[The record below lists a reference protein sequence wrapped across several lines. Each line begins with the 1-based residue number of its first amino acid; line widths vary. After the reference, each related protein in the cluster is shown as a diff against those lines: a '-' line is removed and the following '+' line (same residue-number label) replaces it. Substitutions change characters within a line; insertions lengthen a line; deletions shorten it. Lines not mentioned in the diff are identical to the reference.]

1 MVEWL
6 DQLDK
11 SLFLFLNGINSPF
24 WDVVMFNISKK
35 FIWIPFY
42 ALFLALLI
50 KEYKWKSLLLLVMVA
65 LTITLSDQS
74 SVHLFKNVFERLRP
88 CHQPELMG
96 LVHTVNGKCGGQFGF
111 VSSHAANSFALAGFF
126 FMLLRTKLPFIS
138 WFLVAWAAIVAYSRV
153 YLGVHFPGDILVGAI
168 LGFGLGLAMGKMAQ
182 ALLMLKFWKKQRT

>member
-11 SLFLFLNGINSPF
+11 SIFLFLNGISSPF

-35 FIWIPFY
+35 FIWIPLY
-42 ALFLALLI
+42 ALLLALLV
-50 KEYKWKSLLLLVMVA
+50 KEYKWKSLLLLVFVV

-126 FMLLRTKLPFIS
+126 FMLLRAKMPYIS
-138 WFLVAWAAIVAYSRV
+138 WFLVIWAAVVAYSRV

-168 LGFGLGLAMGKMAQ
+168 LGFGLGLAMGKIAQ
-182 ALLMLKFWKKQRT
+182 GVLSMKLWKKNNT

>member
-42 ALFLALLI
+42 ALLLALLI

>member
-42 ALFLALLI
+42 ALLLALLI

-96 LVHTVNGKCGGQFGF
+96 MVHTVNGKCGGQFGF
-111 VSSHAANSFALAGFF
+111 VSSHSTNSFALAGFF